1 MEVLGLN
8 MFVIETFPLM
18 RFIIISCDVFWAGAA
33 VVQTFNLFK
42 TIT

>member
-8 MFVIETFPLM
+8 MFVIETFPLCVLL
-18 RFIIISCDVFWAGAA
+18 SCDVFWAGAA
-33 VVQTFNLFK
+33 VVQTFSLFK